1 MKDFNTYLN
10 EIEEIGYV
18 EQVAEAIIYVNGLP
32 NIKPE
37 EIVIFETGEFGQVF
51 SIDPEVIEILIF
63 SKNSIKPGTK
73 VTRTNEILKIP
84 VGTELLGR
92 VLDSLGNPI
101 ENTKHSK
108 MPSLTMPVNA
118 LPQGIIKRRAI
129 TKTLETGILIVDM
142 AIPLG
147 HGQRELIVG
156 DRKTGKTSFL
166 THTILNQI
174 RRGNICIYAAIGK
187 KKLDVKKI
195 EEFFQKNGVMDKM
208 VIIASGSEDATGF
221 IYLTPYTAMTISEFF
236 RDQGKDV
243 LLVLDD
249 LSTHAKFYRE
259 LSLLGRKFPGRNSYP
274 SDIFYSHAKLME
286 RAGNFITDKGE
297 ASITCL
303 PVAETAQGDLSGYIE
318 TNLMSM
324 TDGHLY
330 FDKDLFYL
338 GRRPAINPFLS
349 VTRVGRQTQSS
360 LRREINRE
368 IISFLNL
375 YEKMQSFIHFG
386 AELNENIRATLLSGA
401 RIIQFFS
408 QYTNEIVPINL
419 QIVLFAMLWTNLW
432 ENKELVTIREDMQ
445 KIIHAYGQD
454 KKIQELMDSLVT
466 QNDSFNKLLGVMH
479 TQGPQLLSTIQNY
492 GKQA

>member
-1 MKDFNTYLN
+1 MKDFNSYLN

-18 EQVAEAIIYVNGLP
+18 EQVADAIIYVSGLP
-32 NIKPE
+32 NVKPE
-37 EIVIFETGEFGQVF
+37 EIVIFETGDFGQVF
-51 SIDPEVIEILIF
+51 SIEPELVEILIF
-63 SKNSIKPGTK
+63 SKNSIKPGTRL
-73 VTRTNEILKIP
+73 TRTNEILKVP
-84 VGTELLGR
+84 VGVELLGK
-92 VLDSLGNPI
+92 VIDSLGNSI
-101 ENTKHSK
+101 ESTKPSK
-108 MPSLTMPVNA
+108 SPTFTMPVNS
-118 LPQGIIKRRAI
+118 LPQGITKRKAI
-129 TKTLETGILIVDM
+129 TKTLETGVLIVDM

-166 THTILNQI
+166 TRTILNQT
-174 RRGNICIYAAIGK
+174 RHGNICVYAAIGK

-195 EEFFQKNGVMDKM
+195 EEFFQKQGVMEKM
-208 VIIASGSEDATGF
+208 VIVASGSEDATGL
-221 IYLTPYTAMTISEFF
+221 IHLTPYTAMTISEFF

-259 LSLLGRKFPGRNSYP
+259 LSLLGRRFPGRNSYP
-274 SDIFYSHAKLME
+274 SDIFYTHAKLME

-349 VTRVGRQTQSS
+349 VTRVGRQTQSN

-386 AELNENIRATLLSGA
+386 AELNENIRTTLLTGA

-408 QYTNEIVPINL
+408 QYTNEVVPINL
-419 QIVLFAMLWTNLW
+419 QIVLFAMLWENSW
-432 ENKELVTIREDMQ
+432 ENKELIAIREDMQ
-445 KIIHAYGQD
+445 RVILAYSSD
-454 KKIQELMDSLVT
+454 KKIQQLVDT
-466 QNDSFNKLLGVMH
+466 LVEQNDSFNKLLRMIK
-479 TQGPQLLSTIQNY
+479 TQGPQILLSAQKY
-492 GKQA
+492 GNKT

>member
-18 EQVAEAIIYVNGLP
+18 EQVADSIIYVNGLP
-32 NIKPE
+32 NVKSE

-51 SIDPEVIEILIF
+51 SIDPEVVEIIIF

-73 VTRTNEILKIP
+73 VTRTNEILKVP
-84 VGTELLGR
+84 VGIELLGK
-92 VLDSLGNPI
+92 VIDSLGNPI
-101 ENTKHSK
+101 GNLKPSK

-118 LPQGIIKRRAI
+118 PPQGIIKRKTI
-129 TKTLETGILIVDM
+129 TKSLETGVLIVDM

-147 HGQRELIVG
+147 HGQRELIIG

-166 THTILNQI
+166 THTILNQT

-195 EEFFQKNGVMDKM
+195 EEFFEKQGVIDKM
-208 VIIASGSEDATGF
+208 VIVASGSEDATGL

-236 RDQGKDV
+236 RDQGKNV

-259 LSLLGRKFPGRNSYP
+259 LSLLGRRFPGRNSYP
-274 SDIFYSHAKLME
+274 SDIFYTHARLME
-286 RAGNFITDKGE
+286 RAGNFMTDKGE

-324 TDGHLY
+324 TDGHLF

-338 GRRPAINPFLS
+338 GRRPAINPFFS
-349 VTRVGRQTQSS
+349 VTRVGRQTQSN
-360 LRREINRE
+360 LRREMNRE

-386 AELNENIRATLLSGA
+386 AELNENIRATLLTGT
-401 RIIQFFS
+401 RVIQFFS

-419 QIVLFAMLWTNLW
+419 QIVLFAMLWGNLW
-432 ENKELVTIREDMQ
+432 ENKELITIREDMQ
-445 KIIHAYGQD
+445 KIIRAYDQD
-454 KKIQELMDSLVT
+454 KKIQELMDSLVA
-466 QNDSFNKLLGVMH
+466 QNNSFNKLLGVIK
-479 TQGPQLLSTIQNY
+479 TQGPQILLTSQKY
-492 GKQA
+492 GNQT